1 MQEKPEK
8 CEVCITL
15 TDEKKSGIIFSK
27 LGDDNKS
34 MLFKGRKR
42 CWIMYE
48 TVKVIRLSDMDEVKD
63 FVRAA
68 GGCDFDID
76 VKCDRTF
83 IDAKSLL
90 GMIGLGLQNDLQV
103 CYGGKNENFE
113 NLVDKFSLA

>member
-83 IDAKSLL
+83 ILSL
-90 GMIGLGLQNDLQV
+90 IHI
-103 CYGGKNENFE
+103 
-113 NLVDKFSLA
+113 

>member
-34 MLFKGRKR
+34 MLFQGRKR

-76 VKCDRTF
+76 VRVNLF
-83 IDAKSLL
+83 LMDA
-90 GMIGLGLQNDLQV
+90 
-103 CYGGKNENFE
+103 
-113 NLVDKFSLA
+113 

>member
-1 MQEKPEK
+1 
-8 CEVCITL
+8 
-15 TDEKKSGIIFSK
+15 
-27 LGDDNKS
+27 
-34 MLFKGRKR
+34 
-42 CWIMYE
+42 MYE
-48 TVKVIRLSDMDEVKD
+48 TVKVIRLSDMKDEKD

-68 GGCDFDID
+68 GDCDFDID
-76 VKCDRTF
+76 VKYNRTI

>member
-1 MQEKPEK
+1 
-8 CEVCITL
+8 
-15 TDEKKSGIIFSK
+15 
-27 LGDDNKS
+27 
-34 MLFKGRKR
+34 
-42 CWIMYE
+42 MYE

-90 GMIGLGLQNDLQV
+90 GIFTLNLSSSLDLKIIGLNGEKTRDVLDAIRLYTV
-103 CYGGKNENFE
+103 
-113 NLVDKFSLA
+113 

>member
-27 LGDDNKS
+27 LGDDKNN

-76 VKCDRTF
+76 SLFGHLYHHFTLDNGKIVKVNYKT
-83 IDAKSLL
+83 KLSP
-90 GMIGLGLQNDLQV
+90 Q
-103 CYGGKNENFE
+103 
-113 NLVDKFSLA
+113 

>member
-1 MQEKPEK
+1 
-8 CEVCITL
+8 
-15 TDEKKSGIIFSK
+15 
-27 LGDDNKS
+27 
-34 MLFKGRKR
+34 
-42 CWIMYE
+42 MYE

-90 GMIGLGLQNDLQV
+90 GMIGLGVKKNLQV

-113 NLVDKFSLA
+113 NVVACLLYTSPSPRDGLLSRMPSSA

>member
-76 VKCDRTF
+76 VFYNRVI
-83 IDAKSLL
+83 IDAKSIL
-90 GMIGLGLQNDLQV
+90 GVLSLDFSKVLTVQCADRD
-103 CYGGKNENFE
+103 EEFE
-113 NLVDKFSLA
+113 KTLEKYCA

>member
-1 MQEKPEK
+1 
-8 CEVCITL
+8 
-15 TDEKKSGIIFSK
+15 
-27 LGDDNKS
+27 
-34 MLFKGRKR
+34 
-42 CWIMYE
+42 MYE
-48 TVKVIRLSDMDEVKD
+48 TVKVIRLSDMDEVND

-90 GMIGLGLQNDLQV
+90 GMIGLGVKKNLQV

-113 NLVDKFSLA
+113 NVVAKFAVA

>member
-1 MQEKPEK
+1 
-8 CEVCITL
+8 
-15 TDEKKSGIIFSK
+15 
-27 LGDDNKS
+27 
-34 MLFKGRKR
+34 
-42 CWIMYE
+42 MYE
-48 TVKVIRLSDMDEVKD
+48 TVKVIRLSDMKDVKD

-68 GGCDFDID
+68 GDCDFDID
-76 VKCDRTF
+76 VKYNRTF

>member
-1 MQEKPEK
+1 
-8 CEVCITL
+8 
-15 TDEKKSGIIFSK
+15 
-27 LGDDNKS
+27 
-34 MLFKGRKR
+34 
-42 CWIMYE
+42 MYE
-48 TVKVIRLSDMDEVKD
+48 TVKVIRLSDMKDVKD

-68 GGCDFDID
+68 GDCDFDID
-76 VKCDRTF
+76 VKYNRII

>member
-1 MQEKPEK
+1 
-8 CEVCITL
+8 
-15 TDEKKSGIIFSK
+15 
-27 LGDDNKS
+27 
-34 MLFKGRKR
+34 
-42 CWIMYE
+42 MYE
-48 TVKVIRLSDMDEVKD
+48 TVKVIRLSDMKDVKD

-68 GGCDFDID
+68 GDRDFDID
-76 VKCDRTF
+76 VKYNRTI

>member
-1 MQEKPEK
+1 MQEKLK
-8 CEVCITL
+8 KYRVCGTL
-15 TDEKKSGIIFSK
+15 TDEKKSGIIVSK
-27 LGDDNKS
+27 LGDDKNNI
-34 MLFKGRKR
+34 LFKGRKR

-76 VKCDRTF
+76 VKCDRTL

-90 GMIGLGLQNDLQV
+90 GMIGLGVKKNLQV

-113 NLVDKFSLA
+113 NVVAKFAVA

>member
-1 MQEKPEK
+1 
-8 CEVCITL
+8 
-15 TDEKKSGIIFSK
+15 
-27 LGDDNKS
+27 
-34 MLFKGRKR
+34 
-42 CWIMYE
+42 MYE

-90 GMIGLGLQNDLQV
+90 GMIGLGVKKNLQV

-113 NLVDKFSLA
+113 NVVDRDYGTLSPTPYSGAGLFIVK

>member
-1 MQEKPEK
+1 
-8 CEVCITL
+8 
-15 TDEKKSGIIFSK
+15 
-27 LGDDNKS
+27 
-34 MLFKGRKR
+34 
-42 CWIMYE
+42 MYE
-48 TVKVIRLSDMDEVKD
+48 TVKVIRLSDMKEVKD

-68 GGCDFDID
+68 GDCDFDID
-76 VKCDRTF
+76 VKYNRTI

>member
-1 MQEKPEK
+1 
-8 CEVCITL
+8 
-15 TDEKKSGIIFSK
+15 
-27 LGDDNKS
+27 
-34 MLFKGRKR
+34 
-42 CWIMYE
+42 MYE
-48 TVKVIRLSDMDEVKD
+48 TVKVIRLSDMKDVKD

-68 GGCDFDID
+68 GDCDID
-76 VKCDRTF
+76 VKYNRTI